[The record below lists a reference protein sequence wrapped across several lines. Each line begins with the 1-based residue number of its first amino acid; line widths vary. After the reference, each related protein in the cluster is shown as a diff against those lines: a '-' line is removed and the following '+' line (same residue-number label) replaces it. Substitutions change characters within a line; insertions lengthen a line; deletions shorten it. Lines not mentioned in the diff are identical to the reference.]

1 MTVAN
6 RWRRCS
12 ESLLGIRA
20 GLNFTSPACPHPSRG
35 PGRGLPQGKMA
46 GILQATGSPE
56 SRCECRALAGGRGP
70 GPTRRHQGW
79 SQNSQW
85 PVPPSSVWE
94 LMCHRSFT
102 PLGLISSQIQRFIYR
117 TLQFVH
123 GHLHQRFH
131 LIPRPLQG
139 GPCTTHS
146 TAEGTDRERGGY
158 SPPLEGGRRR
168 ASARAQAPP
177 GPPASSLSSRWTPP
191 PPRSSRPYRHKP
203 TKPTASHGGRS
214 RKPGTSPSHRGPR
227 EAERLAEGHP
237 ASGSQSQGGQAPPGR
252 AELATCSTHSS
263 VPRAQEGARLGAPQ
277 LSRGQ
282 PGHTPTALLLP
293 GPSGEPHRDASGTRH
308 EGPEKTGHNLAWG
321 GGHSRECVLR

>member
-1 MTVAN
+1 MAN

-158 SPPLEGGRRR
+158 SPPAGGRE
-168 ASARAQAPP
+168 AAGLSSGPSSARPTRQQP
-177 GPPASSLSSRWTPP
+177 LQQVDTPP
-191 PPRSSRPYRHKP
+191 PPQL
-203 TKPTASHGGRS
+203 AAIQAQADQADGLA
-214 RKPGTSPSHRGPR
+214 RG
-227 EAERLAEGHP
+227 A
-237 ASGSQSQGGQAPPGR
+237 
-252 AELATCSTHSS
+252 
-263 VPRAQEGARLGAPQ
+263 
-277 LSRGQ
+277 
-282 PGHTPTALLLP
+282 
-293 GPSGEPHRDASGTRH
+293 
-308 EGPEKTGHNLAWG
+308 
-321 GGHSRECVLR
+321 

>member
-1 MTVAN
+1 MPQVIYPSGPHFLTDSEIYISHFTVCT
-6 RWRRCS
+6 WP
-12 ESLLGIRA
+12 
-20 GLNFTSPACPHPSRG
+20 FTPKVSFDSQAPAR
-35 PGRGLPQGKMA
+35 
-46 GILQATGSPE
+46 
-56 SRCECRALAGGRGP
+56 RALHHPFYSGGHRPGEGRLQSPAGGREAAGLSSGP
-70 GPTRRHQGW
+70 SSARPTRQ
-79 SQNSQW
+79 Q
-85 PVPPSSVWE
+85 
-94 LMCHRSFT
+94 
-102 PLGLISSQIQRFIYR
+102 
-117 TLQFVH
+117 
-123 GHLHQRFH
+123 
-131 LIPRPLQG
+131 PLQQVD
-139 GPCTTHS
+139 T
-146 TAEGTDRERGGY
+146 
-158 SPPLEGGRRR
+158 
-168 ASARAQAPP
+168 APP
-177 GPPASSLSSRWTPP
+177 PG
-191 PPRSSRPYRHKP
+191 SSRPYRHKP

>member
-191 PPRSSRPYRHKP
+191 PPPAARGHTGTSRPSRRPRTGGVAGNPGPHLP
-203 TKPTASHGGRS
+203 TGGLERLS
-214 RKPGTSPSHRGPR
+214 GLLKVTQQVEARAR
-227 EAERLAEGHP
+227 EARLP
-237 ASGSQSQGGQAPPGR
+237 QGGQNSPP
-252 AELATCSTHSS
+252 AAH
-263 VPRAQEGARLGAPQ
+263 
-277 LSRGQ
+277 
-282 PGHTPTALLLP
+282 TALSP
-293 GPSGEPHRDASGTRH
+293 GPRR
-308 EGPEKTGHNLAWG
+308 GPGLG
-321 GGHSRECVLR
+321 LHS